1 MKVLEEVKYF
11 RKDAIYE
18 QYTKILFQWKDY
30 DKITRQKM
38 IEGILDVYQDYHN
51 IIDICM
57 TRELK
62 FLKMYLEKNP
72 HYKDKKYEWE
82 RNILK
87 KKFLL
92 TPSHKEFNDIEI
104 YEELYDNI
112 KLAVSKVNWKEA
124 KEKDRINEFLVS
136 YCKVQGSCLAYAL
149 AQIGSQMLDVD
160 ETTITQH
167 IFRNRLF
174 RYYVWLYDEEIEG
187 LGEQTIASYD
197 DYWDVLEELKVARK
211 EQGGAASF
219 SLSLKDY
226 QTLFYNDFNI
236 NNPKIKKF
244 YRTLLE
250 LPCYHLPVIQR
261 VQEYA
266 LLNKERDSLKESIA
280 RIPILKNYD
289 LTEFFKELEEAM
301 DEMPSGAL
309 NGMTPKEAI
318 AYKQEEQRIEEE
330 KQKNYTPQQNAC
342 LNQND
347 AKLFYKIYF
356 ALLDYTNQLYKIEP
370 HVKIYQQTG
379 INPYQIADIVDK
391 FWEEKE
397 KIIPQF
403 EKDNLYKF
411 HQEELQLAKEFKK
424 GIRDFFMIARFEKE
438 YTAFLTGDRVY
449 MVKGINANLDE
460 IISYQDLPAPVVTSL
475 VSFKNTLVYDG
486 MLYTYPIQLG
496 GGIVKQVEKDYNA
509 LMKYYHL

>member
-174 RYYVWLYDEEIEG
+174 R
-187 LGEQTIASYD
+187 
-197 DYWDVLEELKVARK
+197 
-211 EQGGAASF
+211 
-219 SLSLKDY
+219 
-226 QTLFYNDFNI
+226 
-236 NNPKIKKF
+236 
-244 YRTLLE
+244 
-250 LPCYHLPVIQR
+250 
-261 VQEYA
+261 
-266 LLNKERDSLKESIA
+266 
-280 RIPILKNYD
+280 
-289 LTEFFKELEEAM
+289 
-301 DEMPSGAL
+301 
-309 NGMTPKEAI
+309 
-318 AYKQEEQRIEEE
+318 
-330 KQKNYTPQQNAC
+330 
-342 LNQND
+342 
-347 AKLFYKIYF
+347 
-356 ALLDYTNQLYKIEP
+356 
-370 HVKIYQQTG
+370 
-379 INPYQIADIVDK
+379 
-391 FWEEKE
+391 
-397 KIIPQF
+397 
-403 EKDNLYKF
+403 
-411 HQEELQLAKEFKK
+411 
-424 GIRDFFMIARFEKE
+424 
-438 YTAFLTGDRVY
+438 
-449 MVKGINANLDE
+449 
-460 IISYQDLPAPVVTSL
+460 
-475 VSFKNTLVYDG
+475 
-486 MLYTYPIQLG
+486 
-496 GGIVKQVEKDYNA
+496 
-509 LMKYYHL
+509 